1 MLHIHVIYQTRKN
14 MFDHI
19 SNHQKRVENK
29 KHSMLF
35 LTNFEMFGNV
45 VKHCLE
51 TTERGNG
58 TKKS

>member
-1 MLHIHVIYQTRKN
+1 

-51 TTERGNG
+51 TTERGNSA
-58 TKKS
+58 KKS